1 MSLTRIPNGK
11 NGRDTRGRFVEGNP
25 GGPGNPYARQVARL
39 RSLIREA
46 VSEDDLRAIVATLVD
61 KAKKGN
67 LPAIR
72 EVFNRLIGT
81 PSIVRDAEAPEPE
94 QGFDAAIVYQQLNRI
109 RLEEEAEERAGRCQ
123 SPMSAPA
130 TV

>member
-1 MSLTRIPNGK
+1 MSLTRLPNGK
-11 NGRDTRGRFVEGNP
+11 NGRDSRGRFVEGNP

-46 VSEDDLRAIVATLVD
+46 VSEDDLQAIVATLVD

-67 LPAIR
+67 LTAIR

-81 PSIVRDAEAPEPE
+81 PSIVRDAEVPESE
-94 QGFDAAIVYQQLNRI
+94 QGFDAALVYQQLKRI
-109 RLEEEAEERAGRCQ
+109 RVEDAEERADGCRL
-123 SPMSAPA
+123 PTSAPA